1 MMFDFFFF
9 FKPPTNKSQDLLVVI
24 TKYLDKNIYAVVNN
38 INTRVICANVFYL
51 LLLNVHPL

>member
-9 FKPPTNKSQDLLVVI
+9 LKPPTNKSQDLLVVI